1 MHNNPRYTAAM
12 GVIRA
17 EFTFANP
24 ADRNLQPISTIALV
38 DTGAVHLCL
47 PEHMAIQLDLRELEQ
62 REVTLANGH
71 RITVPYCGPVE
82 IRFRNRRCFTGAMV
96 LGDEPL
102 IGAIPMED
110 MDLVV
115 VPGRQTVDVN
125 PMSPNIPASLAK
137 SLLLRIVN

>member
-1 MHNNPRYTAAM
+1 M
-12 GVIRA
+12 GVVRA

-24 ADRNLQPISTIALV
+24 ADRTLQPISAIALV

-47 PEHMAIQLDLRELEQ
+47 PEHMAIQLGLRELEQ
-62 REVTLANGH
+62 REVTLASSH

-102 IGAIPMED
+102 VGAIPMED

-125 PMSPNIPASLAK
+125 PLSPNIPTSLAK
-137 SLLLRIVN
+137 SLAIP

>member
-1 MHNNPRYTAAM
+1 M
-12 GVIRA
+12 GIIRT

-24 ADRNLQPISTIALV
+24 SDRTLQPISALTLV

-47 PEHMAIQLDLRELEQ
+47 PEHMAIQLNLKELEQ

-82 IRFRNRRCFTGAMV
+82 IHFKNRRCFTGAMV
-96 LGDEPL
+96 MGDEPL
-102 IGAIPMED
+102 LGAIPMED

-115 VPGRQTVDVN
+115 IPSRHTVDVN
-125 PMSPNIPASLAK
+125 PASPNIPMSLAK
-137 SLLLRIVN
+137 

>member
-1 MHNNPRYTAAM
+1 M
-12 GVIRA
+12 GIIRT

-24 ADRNLQPISTIALV
+24 SDRTLQPIKALALV

-47 PEHMAIQLDLRELEQ
+47 PDHMAIQLNLSELEQ

-82 IRFRNRRCFTGAMV
+82 IHFKNRRCFTGAMV
-96 LGDEPL
+96 MGDEPL
-102 IGAIPMED
+102 LGAIPMED

-115 VPGRQTVDVN
+115 IPSRHTVDVN
-125 PMSPNIPASLAK
+125 PASPNIPMSMAK
-137 SLLLRIVN
+137 

>member
-1 MHNNPRYTAAM
+1 M

-24 ADRNLQPISTIALV
+24 ADRTLQPVSANALV

-47 PEHMAIQLDLRELEQ
+47 PEHVAIQLNLRELEQ

-82 IRFRNRRCFTGAMV
+82 IRFGNRRCFTGAMV

-102 IGAIPMED
+102 VGAIPMED

-115 VPGRQTVDVN
+115 IPSRQTVGVN
-125 PMSPNIPASLAK
+125 PASPNIPTSLAK
-137 SLLLRIVN
+137 SSAQSR